1 MNPLLLC
8 CFLLYVAT
16 TELSTQ
22 LSTELPTELST
33 ELSTEQ
39 SAKEDSATGDNS
51 CFTNSMVFTNYA
63 KFHQQSLVQKHKGNF
78 LIFMC
83 TGQCG
88 GYGNRIHGITMSLLF
103 AILSN
108 RTFLIQISHPFDI
121 NRLLHP
127 NAVKWNYTGYRNM
140 KNMIKKDFNLR
151 NFGPLKKKW
160 PSFPKE
166 LFNPDVNII
175 TLYNNLGFS
184 YYFQVFD
191 DKWNK
196 LLRDHF
202 NITKENNILTYGCVV
217 RYLFTYDKIVTDAI
231 KKEMQELGLIPGLYV
246 SVHFRSFWDAPG
258 SNPIPGP
265 LLSRVVEVANN
276 MSKNS
281 NKTFKV
287 YFVTDS
293 QEAKEMA
300 NTKYSGQILTSH
312 IKEVHVDKDRIS
324 IFEGFIGVIVNIEV
338 AAMGAV
344 FVRTVFTKSANSTF
358 SDMIESIGLVNKNSV
373 IKVKYNHY

>member
-1 MNPLLLC
+1 MSASY
-8 CFLLYVAT
+8 FYVVFYSIYIAT
-16 TELSTQ
+16 I
-22 LSTELPTELST
+22 ELST
-33 ELSTEQ
+33 ELSTPIEL
-39 SAKEDSATGDNS
+39 SIEDSATGDNG
-51 CFTNSMVFTNYA
+51 CFTNPMVFTDYA
-63 KFHQQSLVQKHKGNF
+63 KFHQQNLVRKNKGNF
-78 LIFMC
+78 LIYVC
-83 TGQCG
+83 TGVCG
-88 GYGNRIHGITMSLLF
+88 GYGNRIHAITMSLLF

-108 RTFLIQISHPFDI
+108 RTFLIQMNHPFDI

-127 NAVKWNYTGYRNM
+127 NAIKWNYTGYRNM
-140 KNMIKKDFNLR
+140 KNMIKKDFNLMD
-151 NFGPLKKKW
+151 NPSLKQNW
-160 PSFPKE
+160 TLFSKE
-166 LFNPDVNII
+166 LFNPDVNIVQFR
-175 TLYNNLGFS
+175 TNLGFL
-184 YYFQVFD
+184 YYYEVLD
-191 DKWNK
+191 DKWSK

-258 SNPIPGP
+258 QNLPIPGP
-265 LLSRVVEVANN
+265 FISRGVKIANS

-300 NTKYSGQILTSH
+300 NTKYKGQILTSH
-312 IKEVHVDKDRIS
+312 VKEVHVDKDS
-324 IFEGFIGVIVNIEV
+324 ESLFEGFIGVIVNIEV

-344 FVRTVFTKSANSTF
+344 FVRSGSTF
-358 SDMIESIGLVNKNSV
+358 ADLIESIGQFNKNS
-373 IKVKYNHY
+373 IITIAY